1 MSKSI
6 IFIITLFSILN
17 LHGQLGFC
25 TGNSGDPI
33 FLEDFGAGYR
43 TEPLFF
49 GSTTY
54 KFTDGTPRDGSY
66 KVSSNTK
73 WFGWFW
79 TKDHTPNDKNGRSL
93 IVNASN
99 NPGEFFRVPVSG
111 LCENTTYE
119 FSSWLINLFPS
130 SSKCGSYGSES
141 ARPINVT
148 FEIWDSTGTSILK
161 SGSTGNI
168 YGSREPNWQQYGLV
182 FQTKPGQ
189 TSVILKMRNNGEG
202 GCGND
207 LAIDDIMF
215 KTCGD
220 AVIIEDSLK
229 NKNNVIIEENNL
241 PYSTKLTAIPDFSV
255 FSTHFYQW
263 QKSKNGVD
271 WINISNANKNTFLVN
286 RIKDIT
292 YYRVLVAE
300 DAINLSNTSCNS
312 SSEIYKVNI
321 IPSKNPKPI
330 IILKKKKP
338 RKPRKR
344 VPKISTINPK
354 GIIKINGTK
363 SENKLIK
370 VNIIG
375 LNKNL
380 KTEKEVIIVRDGIK
394 IIKHKVWIYGVPGK
408 FVKTGEKIIKQ
419 GSLDAGFRIKETIY
433 YKAFYG
439 YNSITR
445 TYIIESP

>member
-1 MSKSI
+1 MK
-6 IFIITLFSILN
+6 
-17 LHGQLGFC
+17 
-25 TGNSGDPI
+25 
-33 FLEDFGAGYR
+33 FG
-43 TEPLFF
+43 
-49 GSTTY
+49 
-54 KFTDGTPRDGSY
+54 
-66 KVSSNTK
+66 
-73 WFGWFW
+73 
-79 TKDHTPNDKNGRSL
+79 
-93 IVNASN
+93 IVH
-99 NPGEFFRVPVSG
+99 
-111 LCENTTYE
+111 
-119 FSSWLINLFPS
+119 
-130 SSKCGSYGSES
+130 
-141 ARPINVT
+141 
-148 FEIWDSTGTSILK
+148 TSILK

-168 YGSREPNWQQYGLV
+168 YSSREPNWQQYGLV

-241 PYSTKLTAIPDFSV
+241 PYSTKLTATPDFSV

-263 QKSKNGVD
+263 QKSKNGAD
-271 WINISNANKNTFLVN
+271 WTNISNANKNTFLVSK
-286 RIKDIT
+286 IKDIT

-338 RKPRKR
+338 RKPRKK
-344 VPKISTINPK
+344 VPKINTVNPK
-354 GIIKINGTK
+354 GITKINGSK
-363 SENKLIK
+363 PENKLIK

-445 TYIIESP
+445 TYIIEKNL